1 VQQAVVAFV
10 GSFAVSLVLIGAVLA
25 YSKRRPA
32 GSPVTWGEAMVASVF
47 VFFCFFWAYGVVPQT
62 WILYSAN
69 ELKMS
74 PDHIIIG
81 HGGTLLDGGPVK
93 FSLGG
98 LADIITTVIYGF
110 YLTASIALF
119 IIWNKRGKTQ
129 EEARRKQLVRGGASG
144 RRALARQGQSS

>member
-1 VQQAVVAFV
+1 MVAFV
-10 GSFAVSLVLIGAVLA
+10 GSFAVSLVLIGVVVA

-32 GSPVTWGEAMVASVF
+32 DVPVTWGEAMVASVF

-81 HGGTLLDGGPVK
+81 HGGTLLDGGPIK

-98 LADIITTVIYGF
+98 LADIITTMIYGF
-110 YLTASIALF
+110 YLTMSVVLF
-119 IIWNKRGKTQ
+119 IVWNNRGKAQ
-129 EEARRKQLVRGGASG
+129 EKARRKQLVRGGASG
-144 RRALARQGQSS
+144 RRALARPGQPS